1 MSYEEQALLLI
12 NWLGGFHYNSKDY
25 VMTHHYGEK
34 WESCKNNKKEPQ
46 KFFTEYKMIH
56 NIDLNRSRNSSNK
69 GITEIFK
76 DYEALYKKISD
87 ITGISEEDLKSKKIF
102 ELDPN
107 LKN

>member
-1 MSYEEQALLLI
+1 
-12 NWLGGFHYNSKDY
+12 
-25 VMTHHYGEK
+25 
-34 WESCKNNKKEPQ
+34 
-46 KFFTEYKMIH
+46 MIH